1 MAEDRCYYNPATR
14 RPDGTLRMDRRSRCR
29 KPVAVTL
36 TTSHPGETGGL
47 LVGVCETHA
56 PLYLANGWHREPPR

>member
-14 RPDGTLRMDRRSRCR
+14 RPDGTLRLDRRSRCR
-29 KPVAVTL
+29 KPATVTVAT
-36 TTSHPGETGGL
+36 ETGGL

-56 PLYLANGWHREPPR
+56 TLYLANGWHREPPR